1 MFAGRRQP
9 GGTRTPSP
17 GRGGCGAPGAPG
29 PGPGCAA
36 APRGRFV
43 RGKPAGVTSK
53 RDTARPQ
60 TAPPGGEIGWKPPPS
75 PPPAAAATPPLPPAE
90 FRGRPKF
97 PGKREK
103 SPERPWRGRFSPQ
116 LSLPTPPHLF
126 PPLLPL
132 FPAPSVVHARPTG
145 TGTRRAAEPGGGGG
159 RSRQD
164 PRAAPDPKHLLARIC
179 RENENFH
186 AGRAFKKLYYIP
198 PKGKGREMKSGG
210 VGKGPDL
217 AAKTVLKLKRKTN
230 KKHPVRAQISMNGR
244 GGPGF

>member
-60 TAPPGGEIGWKPPPS
+60 TAPPAEKSDGNLPRPHRPPP
-75 PPPAAAATPPLPPAE
+75 PRPRRCLPPSFEAAQS
-90 FRGRPKF
+90 FRVN
-97 PGKREK
+97 EK
-103 SPERPWRGRFSPQ
+103 SLRKGRGGAGSAPSSPSRPLRISSPRCCRFSP
-116 LSLPTPPHLF
+116 LPAWPTPDP
-126 PPLLPL
+126 
-132 FPAPSVVHARPTG
+132 PAPGH
-145 TGTRRAAEPGGGGG
+145 GG
-159 RSRQD
+159 RRSRAGEGAG
-164 PRAAPDPKHLLARIC
+164 PGRTPVLLLTLNTSRPESAERMKIFTRVGHL
-179 RENENFH
+179 
-186 AGRAFKKLYYIP
+186 KKLYYIP